1 MVDFFKKRNDE
12 KLEIRDQKIA
22 YRPRYSITRD
32 EKMII
37 DVLFYNFVKRPKKP
51 YTTKK
56 ELIKKTKLQ
65 DLDSQLENLIRKGAV
80 NSLEYSQ
87 LPDKFKK
94 KYKKE
99 SEVYY
104 VEDIIE
110 KSDEEDLR
118 KFRYT
123 EEYQ

>member
-51 YTTKK
+51 YTTKN
-56 ELIKKTKLQ
+56 ELKKKTKLQ

-99 SEVYY
+99 SKVYY

-110 KSDEEDLR
+110 KPDGEDLR

-123 EEYQ
+123 EEYR

>member
-56 ELIKKTKLQ
+56 ELKKKTKLQ

-99 SEVYY
+99 SKVYY

-110 KSDEEDLR
+110 KPDGEDLR

-123 EEYQ
+123 EESR